1 MKKIILTVTMGILLM
16 SCSNEPTALETST
29 TAKVAPTSKTL
40 IIGSTTIPAADY
52 SLFPY
57 VSCIANCIA
66 AESSTYFEKTDSKIV
81 SWGGLNNDKFSKT
94 IYIKY
99 FNTRTEFK
107 LLVLSTEKFA
117 DLVING
123 ASVGVGAAANTWG
136 EYSIPLESGWK
147 ACDIKS
153 LYLQVVGDGP
163 QGVFDINYSL
173 VGMCAS
179 GCETVFSGKAIS
191 CSSSRE
197 AEYTFTPKDAI
208 SNLKIQ
214 GGLTNFTGTNATV
227 TVTGGTLTVSQ
238 STPGGS
244 SNRIIKVEGSVSA
257 CEKVTINIKW
267 NSSNSG
273 TVITGDWSANGIGLT
288 VDPILGLEC
297 IQ

>member
-1 MKKIILTVTMGILLM
+1 MKKIILTLAMGILLM
-16 SCSNEPTALETST
+16 SCSNEPIALETST
-29 TAKVAPTSKTL
+29 TAKVALTSKTL
-40 IIGSTTIPAADY
+40 IAASTTMPNSGY
-52 SLFPY
+52 SLSTY
-57 VSCIANCIA
+57 DSCTTDCIA
-66 AESSTYFEKTDSKIV
+66 AGTNTFFEKTSSKIV
-81 SWGGLNNDKFSKT
+81 SWGGLNDDKFSKT

-123 ASVGVGAAANTWG
+123 TSVGIGAAANTWG

-147 ACDIKS
+147 ACDTKS
-153 LYLQVVGDGP
+153 IHLQVTGDGP
-163 QGVFDINYSL
+163 QGVFDINYGL

-191 CSSSRE
+191 CTSSRE
-197 AEYTFTPKDAI
+197 AEYTFTSKEAI

-214 GGLTNFTGTNATV
+214 GGLTNFTGANATV
-227 TVTGGTLTVSQ
+227 TVTGGTLIASQ

-244 SNRIIKVEGSVSA
+244 SNRIIKVEGSVAA
-257 CEKVTINIKW
+257 CEKITINVKW

-273 TVITGDWSANGIGLT
+273 AVITGAWSASGTGIT
-288 VDPILGLEC
+288 VDEILGLEC
-297 IQ
+297 R

>member
-1 MKKIILTVTMGILLM
+1 MKKIILTLAMGILLM
-16 SCSNEPTALETST
+16 SCSNEPIALETST
-29 TAKVAPTSKTL
+29 TAKVVPTSKTL
-40 IIGSTTIPAADY
+40 ITASTTMPSSGY
-52 SLFPY
+52 SLSTY
-57 VSCIANCIA
+57 ESCTTNCIA

-123 ASVGVGAAANTWG
+123 ASVGIGAAANTWG

-147 ACDIKS
+147 ACDTKS
-153 LYLQVVGDGP
+153 IHLQVAGDGP
-163 QGVFDINYSL
+163 QGVFDINYGL

-191 CSSSRE
+191 CGTSRE
-197 AEYTFTPKDAI
+197 VEYTFTSKEAI

-214 GGLTNFTGTNATV
+214 GGLTNFTGANATV
-227 TVTGGTLTVSQ
+227 TVTGGTLNASQ
-238 STPGGS
+238 RTPGGS
-244 SNRIIKVEGSVSA
+244 SNRVITVEGSVDA
-257 CEKVTINIKW
+257 CEKITINIKW
-267 NSSNSG
+267 DSSNSG
-273 TVITGDWSANGIGLT
+273 GVITGSWSASGTGIT
-288 VDPILGLEC
+288 VDEILGLEC
-297 IQ
+297 R